1 MSYDLYIDKILLP
14 VAPEKITIRT
24 DSQNK
29 TINLINEGQAVIAK
43 QPSLSVIEFESLLP
57 AAEYPFARYADGFK
71 TPSFYTDTLEKL
83 SKNTQPFRFIL
94 TRTNP
99 SGKVLSSLD
108 MAVVMEDWKILENAA
123 NLCDVAVNI
132 KLREYRAFSAK
143 TVKISDG
150 NAASSENRQPSTVRD
165 VPIGI
170 GSDVIVNGRLF
181 KNSYGAEPGRTLT
194 NYRGKINYINL
205 KGSHPYHVTT
215 PNGDWLGWVLA
226 SAVRAVT

>member
-1 MSYDLYIDKILLP
+1 MSYNLYLDKVLLP
-14 VAPEKITIRT
+14 IAPEKITIRT
-24 DSQNK
+24 DGQNK
-29 TINLINEGQAVIAK
+29 TISLINEGQAVIPK
-43 QPSLSVIEFESLLP
+43 QAALSVIEFECLLP
-57 AAEYPFARYADGFK
+57 AVKYPFATYADGFK
-71 TPSFYTDTLEKL
+71 EPTFYTKCFSEL
-83 SKNTQPFRFIL
+83 SGKVFRFIL
-94 TRTNP
+94 ARTKP
-99 SGKVLSSLD
+99 DGRVASSID
-108 MAVVMEDWKILENAA
+108 MAVVLDGWKINENAA
-123 NLCDVAVNI
+123 NLCDAAVNI
-132 KLREYRAFSAK
+132 RLREYRPFSAK

-215 PNGDWLGWVLA
+215 PNGEWLGWVLA

>member
-14 VAPEKITIRT
+14 VAPEKISIRT

-29 TINLINEGQAVIAK
+29 TISLINEGQAVIPK
-43 QPSLSVIEFESLLP
+43 QAALSVIEFECLLP
-57 AAEYPFARYADGFK
+57 AVKYPFARYTDGFK
-71 TPSFYTDTLEKL
+71 EPAFYTKCFSEL
-83 SKNTQPFRFIL
+83 SGKVFRFIL
-94 TRTNP
+94 TRTKPN
-99 SGKVLSSLD
+99 GRVMSSVD
-108 MAVVMEDWKILENAA
+108 MAVVLDDWKIIENASD
-123 NLCDVAVNI
+123 LCDVSVNI
-132 KLREYRAFSAK
+132 RLREYRSFSAK
-143 TVKISDG
+143 SVRVSGG

-226 SAVRAVT
+226 SAVRAVI